1 MIRRLLVLLALA
13 LPATARADIPPDP
26 DSPDA
31 HCTTAEQCPTGET
44 CPYAFNPGDRGGE
57 SEKVGADCRDQMSKK
72 GLEKRCR
79 NGGNYSGEHLF
90 CPPGATGSWSP
101 PGQPKPEP
109 TPAPEPPPEPTPAPE
124 SKPEPATPAPAVP
137 EATRPSK
144 ASMCSL
150 TGGSPGLFALL
161 ILARRR
167 RR

>member
-109 TPAPEPPPEPTPAPE
+109 APEPAPAPE

-161 ILARRR
+161 LLARRR

>member
-1 MIRRLLVLLALA
+1 MIRRLLALLALA

-26 DSPDA
+26 DSVDA
-31 HCTTAEQCPTGET
+31 HCTKAEQCPTGET
-44 CPYAFNPGDRGGE
+44 CPYAFNPGDRNGE
-57 SEKVGADCRDQMSKK
+57 SEMVGADCRDQLRLK

-79 NGGNYSGEHLF
+79 NGGNYSGENLF
-90 CPPGATGSWSP
+90 CPPGATGSWTP

-109 TPAPEPPPEPTPAPE
+109 APAPAP
-124 SKPEPATPAPAVP
+124 KPEPAPIASPPATPTPADP

-161 ILARRR
+161 LLARRR